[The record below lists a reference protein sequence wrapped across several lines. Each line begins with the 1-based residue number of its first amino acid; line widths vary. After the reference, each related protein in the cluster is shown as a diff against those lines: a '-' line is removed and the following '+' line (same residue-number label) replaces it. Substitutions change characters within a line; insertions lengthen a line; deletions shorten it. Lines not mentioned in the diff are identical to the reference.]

1 MVTNIA
7 DASTKDELY
16 PLFREDGEV
25 VDMNI
30 PQDRGTGASEGF
42 AFVRYKYEDEA
53 SEAVKM
59 LNNKRVEVDEGELRV
74 KFSEYGRLGEKVN
87 KRGIEEPVYE
97 FKGKSRSWSPRSI
110 IVPCLDQF
118 NNLENLDLSFSKLT
132 SLECLKSCTNLK
144 SLSVVHSGLKSLKG
158 VNGLNRLTVLNAG
171 QNSLTSMDDVKSL
184 SSMRVL
190 ILCDNKISSVCKLDQ
205 MKELDTLVLSN
216 NPIGSLGKSLRKLKI
231 TKVSLSACK
240 LQGQDLG
247 SSLKSCVTLEQLR
260 LGGNGIKTIPH
271 EFENLV
277 NLKLLD
283 LQNNSFTS
291 LDDLKILW
299 GLDNLRNLNL
309 IGNPVTR
316 GRKMERF
323 RKTVSERAISKF
335 EHVECYTV
343 GARLKDYLPQF
354 DVLQHCRCPALC
366 VWRFQKSLQPPS
378 TLAPLDPLD
387 RIFTE
392 EFAPLDPL
400 NWTPQNLIQ
409 LSNRIAWLEHSQ
421 WCVLFGCKFFI
432 EN

>member
-74 KFSEYGRLGEKVN
+74 KFAEYGRLGEKVD

-97 FKGKSRSWSPRSI
+97 SKGKSRSWSPRSI

-118 NNLENLDLSFSKLT
+118 HNLENLDLSFSKLT

-158 VNGLNRLTVLNAG
+158 LNGLNRLTVPNAG

-190 ILCDNKISSVCKLDQ
+190 ILC
-205 MKELDTLVLSN
+205 VLSN

-291 LDDLKILW
+291 LDDLKILCD
-299 GLDNLRNLNL
+299 LDNLRNLNL

-343 GARLKDYLPQF
+343 GARLKLG
-354 DVLQHCRCPALC
+354 HCRCPALC
-366 VWRFQKSLQPPS
+366 V
-378 TLAPLDPLD
+378 
-387 RIFTE
+387 
-392 EFAPLDPL
+392 
-400 NWTPQNLIQ
+400 
-409 LSNRIAWLEHSQ
+409 
-421 WCVLFGCKFFI
+421 
-432 EN
+432 